1 MLLSLSKSEVQL
13 THWNIIQLSLPT
25 GEYGEFFIGYSLHD
39 MLARFSTPIVEYDDL
54 KKVGKTKSGST
65 YMLIGQ
71 PSHPCKDG
79 LHVLYELFGKEH
91 IKKELFSSEASG
103 ILTFKYPIK

>member
-1 MLLSLSKSEVQL
+1 MLISLPHAEIQL
-13 THWNIIQLSLPT
+13 VDWNIIQLSLPT

-65 YMLIGQ
+65 YLLIGQ
-71 PSHPCKDG
+71 PGHPCKDG